1 MRSSSV
7 IGPDSLLLTPDDNKV
22 WPVNGRRDT
31 GLSLALVEDESD
43 HVTWILASQW
53 SMVDV
58 IMRT

>member
-1 MRSSSV
+1 M
-7 IGPDSLLLTPDDNKV
+7 IGSDSLLLTPDDNKV
-22 WPVNGRRDT
+22 WPVDGRRDA